1 LIGSVTDGWLAAIG
15 IEIDGGDFSAAFKL
29 HYSLKLII
37 GIGLPRGCG
46 TPVRQGS
53 GAN

>member
-1 LIGSVTDGWLAAIG
+1 MMGGRRRLASS
-15 IEIDGGDFSAAFKL
+15 IDAGDFSAAFKL

>member
-1 LIGSVTDGWLAAIG
+1 MGGWRRLASS
-15 IEIDGGDFSAAFKL
+15 IDGGDFSAALKL